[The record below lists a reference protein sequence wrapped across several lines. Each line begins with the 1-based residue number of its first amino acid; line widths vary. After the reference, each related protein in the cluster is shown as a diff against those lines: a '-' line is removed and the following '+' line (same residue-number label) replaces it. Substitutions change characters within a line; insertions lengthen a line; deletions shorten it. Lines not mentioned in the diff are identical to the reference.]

1 MTTAC
6 NKEELSEN
14 HYKRDLS
21 SGRIRIPNYQRDYA
35 WKDKNFRDLWE
46 DLEEAIE
53 YNKKGQ
59 GHFIGT
65 MVVAKNEDN
74 KKLYD
79 IIDGQQRTT
88 TIFML
93 LHVLANEQNEKD
105 KQETRKY
112 LYQKGELKLEVA
124 PQNQSFFKALL
135 EAAEKGNIS
144 HCEKDADTEGKQ
156 NLFEVLKAILDK
168 VSKLNKEEANER
180 LEALLEMVLM
190 RLEEPDP
197 GRAIRTFQSVNDR
210 GVPLLLLD
218 KLKSLFI
225 YYSNTFCDGK
235 RGLDQFINDHFGE
248 IFKIFA
254 KIKKSNHISS
264 VGGFDEGDI
273 FRYHAGSQKFDGI
286 EFLGHYETSTENTYE
301 KLKDELKEI
310 KKSKLKSFI
319 QSYVSDLKNFYQA
332 FLDLLSEIDT
342 NPTTLKAMLI
352 NTINPLFFNSLIR
365 LKINNELDDEAMK
378 LFAKTDIVFFKAG
391 KKMRTTAYNLIEEY
405 LEKGK
410 EGLKSK
416 MIAQCRNHIESA
428 SWNLVNNA
436 SNSSCFHYIFFE
448 KNCHEMGLVDLKKLI
463 PGKQFSQQKEHIIP
477 INLLEQRSN
486 NKIRDLGFENKEDL
500 RAYID
505 TYGNLISLEKSLNLK
520 ASDKDL
526 YGKDEIYKNS
536 AIAFNRRFNVKG
548 FNKKALI
555 KRNDEMQEWLIN
567 TFFKDFA
574 AH

>member
-1 MTTAC
+1 
-6 NKEELSEN
+6 
-14 HYKRDLS
+14 
-21 SGRIRIPNYQRDYA
+21 
-35 WKDKNFRDLWE
+35 
-46 DLEEAIE
+46 
-53 YNKKGQ
+53 
-59 GHFIGT
+59 

-124 PQNQSFFKALL
+124 PQNQSFFKTLL

-168 VSKLNKEEANER
+168 VNKLNKEEVNER
-180 LEALLEMVLM
+180 LEVLLEMVLM

-218 KLKSLFI
+218 KLKSLLI

-235 RGLDQFINDHFGE
+235 MGLDQFINDHFGE

-286 EFLGHYETSTENTYE
+286 DFLGHYRASTEYTYE
-301 KLKDELKEI
+301 QLKDELKEI
-310 KKSKLKSFI
+310 KKNKSKLKSFI

-342 NPTTLKAMLI
+342 NPTTFKAMLI
-352 NTINPLFFNSLIR
+352 NKINPFFFNSLIR
-365 LKINNELDDEAMK
+365 LKINNELDDETMK
-378 LFAKTDIVFFKAG
+378 LFAKTDIVFFKVGRDRAN
-391 KKMRTTAYNLIEEY
+391 AYNLINEY
-405 LEKGK
+405 IQKGK

-416 MIAQCRNHIESA
+416 MIAQCRNDIEIESA
-428 SWNLVNNA
+428 SWRPVKNA
-436 SNSSCFHYIFFE
+436 FNSSCFHYIFFE
-448 KNCHEMGLVDLKKLI
+448 KNCQEMGLADLKKLI
-463 PGKQFSQQKEHIIP
+463 PEKQFSQQKEHIIP
-477 INLLEQRSN
+477 RNLLKLDNEIEIQ
-486 NKIRDLGFENKEDL
+486 KLGFEGKKDLED
-500 RAYID
+500 YID
-505 TYGNLISLEKSLNLK
+505 TYGNLISLENSFNSN

-526 YGKDEIYKNS
+526 YGKDENYKNS
-536 AIAFNRRFNVKG
+536 EIPFNRCFNVKG

-555 KRNDEMQEWLIN
+555 ARNDEMREWLIN

>member
-1 MTTAC
+1 M
-6 NKEELSEN
+6 KEIFLEEGYS
-14 HYKRDLS
+14 
-21 SGRIRIPNYQRDYA
+21 IPNYQRDYA

-74 KKLYD
+74 KKWYD

-93 LHVLANEQNEKD
+93 LHVLANKQNEKD

-124 PQNQSFFKALL
+124 PQNQSFFKTLL
-135 EAAEKGNIS
+135 EAAEKENIS
-144 HCEKDADTEGKQ
+144 RCEKDADTESKQ

-180 LEALLEMVLM
+180 LEALLEMVLL

-218 KLKSLFI
+218 KLKSLLI

-254 KIKKSNHISS
+254 RIKKSNHISS
-264 VGGFDEGDI
+264 VGDSNFDEGDI

-286 EFLGHYETSTENTYE
+286 EFLGHYEASTDKTYE
-301 KLKDELKEI
+301 KLKDELKKI
-310 KKSKLKSFI
+310 KKSKKSKLKNFI

-342 NPTTLKAMLI
+342 NPTTLKVMLI
-352 NTINPLFFNSLIR
+352 NGINPRFFNSLIR
-365 LKINNELDDEAMK
+365 LKINNELDDETLR
-378 LFAKTDIVFFKAG
+378 LFAKTYILFSKGRKGVG
-391 KKMRTTAYNLIEEY
+391 SVAYNLIEKY

-416 MIAQCRNHIESA
+416 MIDQCRNDIELA
-428 SWNLVNNA
+428 SWELVRNI
-436 SNSSCFHYIFFE
+436 SNSKYFHYIFFE
-448 KNCHEMGLVDLKKLI
+448 KNCQEMGLADLKKLI
-463 PGKQFSQQKEHIIP
+463 PGKQFSQEKEHIIP
-477 INLLEQRSN
+477 INLLEQRPY
-486 NKIRDLGFENKEDL
+486 NKIRDLGFEGKKDLED
-500 RAYID
+500 YID
-505 TYGNLISLEKSLNLK
+505 TYGNLISLEEPLNRK
-520 ASDKDL
+520 GKDKDL
-526 YGKDEIYKNS
+526 YGKDAIYKES
-536 AIAFNRRFNVKG
+536 RIPFNRRFNVKG
-548 FNKKALI
+548 FNKKVLI
-555 KRNDEMQEWLIN
+555 KRNDEMEKWLIN

>member
-1 MTTAC
+1 MKTTI
-6 NKEELSEN
+6 KEIFQEKGYS
-14 HYKRDLS
+14 
-21 SGRIRIPNYQRDYA
+21 IPNYQRDYA

-53 YNKKGQ
+53 YNKKGHR
-59 GHFIGT
+59 HFIGT

-93 LHVLANEQNEKD
+93 LHVLASKQNEKD

-124 PQNQSFFKALL
+124 PQNQSFFKTLL

-168 VSKLNKEEANER
+168 VSELSEEGVNER
-180 LEALLEMVLM
+180 LEVLLKMVLM

-218 KLKSLFI
+218 KLKSLLI
-225 YYSNTFCDGK
+225 YYSNTFCDGEK
-235 RGLDQFINDHFGE
+235 GLDQFINDHFGE

-264 VGGFDEGDI
+264 VVGSNFNEGDI
-273 FRYHAGSQKFDGI
+273 FRYHAGSQRFDGI
-286 EFLGHYETSTENTYE
+286 EFLGHYEASTDNTYE
-301 KLKDELKEI
+301 KLKAELKKI
-310 KKSKLKSFI
+310 RSTKSTLESFI

-342 NPTTLKAMLI
+342 NPTTLKVMLI
-352 NTINPLFFNSLIR
+352 NRINPLFFQ
-365 LKINNELDDEAMK
+365 
-378 LFAKTDIVFFKAG
+378 FAHPPENQQ
-391 KKMRTTAYNLIEEY
+391 RT
-405 LEKGK
+405 
-410 EGLKSK
+410 
-416 MIAQCRNHIESA
+416 
-428 SWNLVNNA
+428 
-436 SNSSCFHYIFFE
+436 
-448 KNCHEMGLVDLKKLI
+448 
-463 PGKQFSQQKEHIIP
+463 
-477 INLLEQRSN
+477 
-486 NKIRDLGFENKEDL
+486 
-500 RAYID
+500 
-505 TYGNLISLEKSLNLK
+505 
-520 ASDKDL
+520 
-526 YGKDEIYKNS
+526 
-536 AIAFNRRFNVKG
+536 RR
-548 FNKKALI
+548 
-555 KRNDEMQEWLIN
+555 
-567 TFFKDFA
+567 
-574 AH
+574 

>member
-1 MTTAC
+1 M
-6 NKEELSEN
+6 
-14 HYKRDLS
+14 
-21 SGRIRIPNYQRDYA
+21 PNYQRDYA

>member
-1 MTTAC
+1 MKTTI
-6 NKEELSEN
+6 KEIFQVQGYS
-14 HYKRDLS
+14 
-21 SGRIRIPNYQRDYA
+21 IPNYQRDYA

-59 GHFIGT
+59 GHFIGI

-124 PQNQSFFKALL
+124 PQNQSLFKALL

-144 HCEKDADTEGKQ
+144 HCEKDADTESKQ

-168 VSKLNKEEANER
+168 VSKLNEEEVNER
-180 LEALLEMVLM
+180 LEVLLEMALM
-190 RLEEPDP
+190 RFEEPDP

-218 KLKSLFI
+218 KLKSLLI

-235 RGLDQFINDHFGE
+235 MGLDQFINDHFGE

-264 VGGFDEGDI
+264 VGGPKFDEGDI
-273 FRYHAGSQKFDGI
+273 FRYHAGNQKFDGI
-286 EFLGHYETSTENTYE
+286 DFLGHSTSTESTYK
-301 KLKDELKEI
+301 KLKDELKKV
-310 KKSKLKSFI
+310 KKDELENFI

-332 FLDLLSEIDT
+332 FLDLLSEIGT
-342 NPTTLKAMLI
+342 NPTTFKAMLI
-352 NTINPLFFNSLIR
+352 NKINPFFFNSLIR
-365 LKINNELDDEAMK
+365 LKINNELDDETLR
-378 LFAKTDIVFFKAG
+378 LFAKTDIVFFKVG
-391 KKMRTTAYNLIEEY
+391 RNMRANAYNLIHEY
-405 LEKGK
+405 LQKGK

-416 MIAQCRNHIESA
+416 MIAQCRNDIELA
-428 SWNLVNNA
+428 SWKLVKNA
-436 SNSSCFHYIFFE
+436 FNSSCFHYVFFE
-448 KNCHEMGLVDLKKLI
+448 KNCQEMGFADLKKLI
-463 PGKQFSQQKEHIIP
+463 RGKQFSQQKEHIIP
-477 INLLEQRSN
+477 INLLELDNEIEIQ
-486 NKIRDLGFENKEDL
+486 KLGFEGKTDLEDY
-500 RAYID
+500 YIN
-505 TYGNLISLEKSLNLK
+505 TYGNLISLENSLNRK

-526 YGKDEIYKNS
+526 YGKDEIYKS
-536 AIAFNRRFNVKG
+536 SEIPFNRCFNVKG
-548 FNKKALI
+548 FNKK
-555 KRNDEMQEWLIN
+555 

-574 AH
+574 TQ

>member
-1 MTTAC
+1 MKTTL
-6 NKEELSEN
+6 KDVFLE
-14 HYKRDLS
+14 
-21 SGRIRIPNYQRDYA
+21 SGYSIPNYQRDYA
-35 WKDKNFRDLWE
+35 WKEKNFKDLWE

-93 LHVLANEQNEKD
+93 LHVLANKQNEED

-124 PQNQSFFKALL
+124 PQNQSFFKTLL
-135 EAAEKGNIS
+135 EAAEKGDIS

-218 KLKSLFI
+218 KLKSLLI

-254 KIKKSNHISS
+254 KIKKSDHISS

-286 EFLGHYETSTENTYE
+286 EFLGHYEASTDKTYE

-310 KKSKLKSFI
+310 KKSKLESFI

-342 NPTTLKAMLI
+342 NPTTLKVMLI
-352 NTINPLFFNSLIR
+352 NRINPRFFNSLIR
-365 LKINNELDDEAMK
+365 LKINNELDDETLR
-378 LFAKTDIVFFKAG
+378 LFAKTDIVFFKSS
-391 KKMRTTAYNLIEEY
+391 KKMRTTAYNLIDEY

-416 MIAQCRNHIESA
+416 MIDQCRNDIELA
-428 SWNLVNNA
+428 SREFVNNA
-436 SNSSCFHYIFFE
+436 SKSSCFHYVFFE
-448 KNCHEMGLVDLKKLI
+448 KNCQEMGLADLKKLI
-463 PGKQFSQQKEHIIP
+463 PGKQFSQQQEHIIP

-486 NKIRDLGFENKEDL
+486 NKIRDLGFEDKKDL
-500 RAYID
+500 ENYID
-505 TYGNLISLEKSLNLK
+505 TYGNLISLEKPLNSK
-520 ASDKDL
+520 ARDKDL
-526 YGKDEIYKNS
+526 YGKDEIYKS
-536 AIAFNRRFNVKG
+536 SEIPFNRRFNVKD

-555 KRNDEMQEWLIN
+555 VRNDEMQEWLIN

-574 AH
+574 TH

>member
-1 MTTAC
+1 MKTTI
-6 NKEELSEN
+6 KEILQAEGYS
-14 HYKRDLS
+14 
-21 SGRIRIPNYQRDYA
+21 IPNYQRDYA

-46 DLEEAIE
+46 DLEEALD
-53 YNKKGQ
+53 YNKKGY

-93 LHVLANEQNEKD
+93 LHVLANKQNEED

-112 LYQKGELKLEVA
+112 LYQKGGLKLEVA
-124 PQNQSFFKALL
+124 PENQSFFKALL
-135 EAAEKGNIS
+135 EATEKGNIS

-156 NLFEVLKAILDK
+156 NLFEVLKTILDK
-168 VSKLNKEEANER
+168 VSKLNKEEVNER

-218 KLKSLFI
+218 KLKSLLI

-235 RGLDQFINDHFGE
+235 KGLDQFINDHFGE

-254 KIKKSNHISS
+254 KIKKSDHISS
-264 VGGFDEGDI
+264 VGGSNFDEGDI
-273 FRYHAGSQKFDGI
+273 FRYHAGSQRFDGI
-286 EFLGHYETSTENTYE
+286 DFLGHYETSTENTYE
-301 KLKDELKEI
+301 QLKDKLKEVR
-310 KKSKLKSFI
+310 KSKLKNFI

-342 NPTTLKAMLI
+342 NPTTFKVMLI

-365 LKINNELDDEAMK
+365 LKINNELDDETLR

-391 KKMRTTAYNLIEEY
+391 KKMKTTAYNLIEEY
-405 LEKGK
+405 FEKGK

-416 MIAQCRNHIESA
+416 MIAQCRNYIESA

-436 SNSSCFHYIFFE
+436 SNSSCFHYVFFE
-448 KNCHEMGLVDLKKLI
+448 KNCHEMSFADLKKLI
-463 PGKQFSQQKEHIIP
+463 RGKQFSQQKEHIIP

-500 RAYID
+500 RAYIN
-505 TYGNLISLEKSLNLK
+505 TYGNLISLEKSLNRK

-526 YGKDEIYKNS
+526 YGKDEIYKES
-536 AIAFNRRFNVKG
+536 RIPFNRRFDTKN
-548 FNKKALI
+548 FNKEALK
-555 KRNDEMQEWLIN
+555 KRNGEMREWLTN

>member
-1 MTTAC
+1 MKTTI
-6 NKEELSEN
+6 KEIFQVEGYS
-14 HYKRDLS
+14 
-21 SGRIRIPNYQRDYA
+21 IPNYQRDYA
-35 WKDKNFRDLWE
+35 WKDKNFKDLWE

-79 IIDGQQRTT
+79 IINGQQRTT

-144 HCEKDADTEGKQ
+144 YCEKDADTEGKQ

-168 VSKLNKEEANER
+168 VSKLNKEEVNER
-180 LEALLEMVLM
+180 LETLLEMVLM
-190 RLEEPDP
+190 RFEEPDP

-210 GVPLLLLD
+210 GMPLLLLD
-218 KLKSLFI
+218 KLKSLLI

-235 RGLDQFINDHFGE
+235 MGLDQFINDHFGE

-264 VGGFDEGDI
+264 VGGSNFDEGDI
-273 FRYHAGSQKFDGI
+273 FRYHAGSQRFDGI
-286 EFLGHYETSTENTYE
+286 EFLGHYQKSIKDTYE
-301 KLKDELKEI
+301 KLKDELKEVS
-310 KKSKLKSFI
+310 KSKLKNFI
-319 QSYVSDLKNFYQA
+319 RSYVSDLKNFYQA

-342 NPTTLKAMLI
+342 NPTTFKAMLI
-352 NTINPLFFNSLIR
+352 NKINPFFFNSLIR
-365 LKINNELDDEAMK
+365 LKINNELDDETMR
-378 LFAKTDIVFFKAG
+378 LFAKTDILLFKAG
-391 KKMRTTAYNLIEEY
+391 RYMRSAAYNLIHEY
-405 LEKGK
+405 LQKGK

-416 MIAQCRNHIESA
+416 MIAQCRNDIELA
-428 SWNLVNNA
+428 SLKLVKNA

-448 KNCHEMGLVDLKKLI
+448 KNCQEMDFADLKKLI
-463 PGKQFSQQKEHIIP
+463 PEKQFSQQKEHIIP
-477 INLLEQRSN
+477 INLLKLDNEIEIQ
-486 NKIRDLGFENKEDL
+486 KLGFEGKKDLED
-500 RAYID
+500 YIN
-505 TYGNLISLEKSLNLK
+505 TYGNLISLEGPLNSQ

-526 YGKDEIYKNS
+526 YGKDEIYKS
-536 AIAFNRRFNVKG
+536 SEIPFNRCFNVKG
-548 FNKKALI
+548 FNKKVLI
-555 KRNDEMQEWLIN
+555 KRNDEMREWLIN
-567 TFFKDFA
+567 TFFKDFI

>member
-1 MTTAC
+1 M
-6 NKEELSEN
+6 
-14 HYKRDLS
+14 
-21 SGRIRIPNYQRDYA
+21 I
-35 WKDKNFRDLWE
+35 
-46 DLEEAIE
+46 
-53 YNKKGQ
+53 
-59 GHFIGT
+59 
-65 MVVAKNEDN
+65 VAKNEDN

-93 LHVLANEQNEKD
+93 LHVLANEQNEED

-124 PQNQSFFKALL
+124 PQNQSLFKALL

-168 VSKLNKEEANER
+168 VSKLNKEEVNER
-180 LEALLEMVLM
+180 LEVLLKMVLM
-190 RLEEPDP
+190 RFEEPNP

-210 GVPLLLLD
+210 GVPFLLLD
-218 KLKSLFI
+218 KLKSLLI

-235 RGLDQFINDHFGE
+235 MGLDQFINDHFGE

-254 KIKKSNHISS
+254 NIKKSDHISS
-264 VGGFDEGDI
+264 VGGSNFNESDI
-273 FRYHAGSQKFDGI
+273 FRYHVGSQKFDGI
-286 EFLGHYETSTENTYE
+286 DFLGHYRASTDNTYE

-332 FLDLLSEIDT
+332 FLDLLSEINT
-342 NPTTLKAMLI
+342 NPTTFKAMLV
-352 NTINPLFFNSLIR
+352 NKINPLFFNSLIR
-365 LKINNELDDEAMK
+365 LKINNELDDETMK
-378 LFAKTDIVFFKAG
+378 LFAKTDIVFFKVGREMKA
-391 KKMRTTAYNLIEEY
+391 TAYNLINEY
-405 LEKGK
+405 LQKGK

-416 MIAQCRNHIESA
+416 MIAQCRNDIEQA
-428 SWNLVNNA
+428 SWELVKNA
-436 SNSSCFHYIFFE
+436 FKSSCFHYVFFE
-448 KNCHEMGLVDLKKLI
+448 KNCQEMGLADLKKLI
-463 PGKQFSQQKEHIIP
+463 REKQFSQQKERIIP
-477 INLLEQRSN
+477 ENLLKLDNEIEIQ
-486 NKIRDLGFENKEDL
+486 KLGFEDKKDLED
-500 RAYID
+500 YIN
-505 TYGNLISLEKSLNLK
+505 TYGNFISLEGRLNSQ
-520 ASDKDL
+520 ARDKDL

-536 AIAFNRRFNVKG
+536 EIPFNRRFNIKG

-555 KRNDEMQEWLIN
+555 ARNDEMREWLIN
-567 TFFKDFA
+567 TFFKDFV

>member
-1 MTTAC
+1 MKTTI
-6 NKEELSEN
+6 KEIFLEEGYS
-14 HYKRDLS
+14 
-21 SGRIRIPNYQRDYA
+21 IPNYQRDYA

-46 DLEEAIE
+46 DLEEAME
-53 YNKKGQ
+53 YNQGGQ

-93 LHVLANEQNEKD
+93 LHVLASKQYEED
-105 KQETRKY
+105 KRETRKY

-124 PQNQSFFKALL
+124 PQNQSFFKTLL
-135 EAAEKGNIS
+135 EAAEKGSIS

-168 VSKLNKEEANER
+168 VSKLSEEEVNER
-180 LEALLEMVLM
+180 LEVLLKMVLM
-190 RLEEPDP
+190 RFEEPDP
-197 GRAIRTFQSVNDR
+197 GKAIRTFQSVNDR

-218 KLKSLFI
+218 KLKSLLI

-254 KIKKSNHISS
+254 KIKKSDHISS
-264 VGGFDEGDI
+264 VGGPKFDEGDI
-273 FRYHAGSQKFDGI
+273 FRYHAGSQRFDGI
-286 EFLGHYETSTENTYE
+286 EFLGHYRTSTDNTYE

-342 NPTTLKAMLI
+342 SPTTLKAMLI

-365 LKINNELDDEAMK
+365 LKINNELDDETLR
-378 LFAKTDIVFFKAG
+378 LFAKTDIVFFKSG
-391 KKMRTTAYNLIEEY
+391 KKMRTTAYNLIDEY

-416 MIAQCRNHIESA
+416 MIDQCRNYIELA
-428 SWNLVNNA
+428 SREFVNNA
-436 SNSSCFHYIFFE
+436 FNSSCFHYIFFE
-448 KNCHEMGLVDLKKLI
+448 KNCQEMGLADLKKLI
-463 PGKQFSQQKEHIIP
+463 PGKQFSQEKEHIIP
-477 INLLEQRSN
+477 INLLKLDNEIEIQ
-486 NKIRDLGFENKEDL
+486 KLGFENKKDL
-500 RAYID
+500 ENYID
-505 TYGNLISLEKSLNLK
+505 TYGNLISLEKPLNSK
-520 ASDKDL
+520 GKDKDL
-526 YGKDEIYKNS
+526 YEKNEIYKS
-536 AIAFNRRFNVKG
+536 SKIPFNRRFNVKG
-548 FNKKALI
+548 FNKKVLI
-555 KRNDEMQEWLIN
+555 KRNDEMREWLID

>member
-1 MTTAC
+1 MKTTI
-6 NKEELSEN
+6 KEIFQAQGYS
-14 HYKRDLS
+14 
-21 SGRIRIPNYQRDYA
+21 IPNYQRDYA
-35 WKDKNFRDLWE
+35 WKDKNFKDLWE
-46 DLEEAIE
+46 DLEEAID
-53 YNKKGQ
+53 YDKKGQ
-59 GHFIGT
+59 GHFMGI

-93 LHVLANEQNEKD
+93 LHVLANEQNEED

-124 PQNQSFFKALL
+124 LKNQSFFKALL

-156 NLFEVLKAILDK
+156 NLFDVLKAILDK
-168 VSKLNKEEANER
+168 VSKLNKEEVNER
-180 LEALLEMVLM
+180 LEVLLEMVLM

-218 KLKSLFI
+218 KLKSLLI

-235 RGLDQFINDHFGE
+235 MGLDQFINDHFGE

-254 KIKKSNHISS
+254 KIKKSNHIFS
-264 VGGFDEGDI
+264 VGGPNFDEGDI
-273 FRYHAGSQKFDGI
+273 FRHHAGSQRFDGI
-286 EFLGHYETSTENTYE
+286 KFLGYYEASTENTYE

-332 FLDLLSEIDT
+332 FLDLSEIDT

-352 NTINPLFFNSLIR
+352 NKINPRFFNSLIR
-365 LKINNELDDEAMK
+365 LKINNELDDETMR

-391 KKMRTTAYNLIEEY
+391 KTMKAMAYNLIHEY
-405 LEKGK
+405 LQKGK

-416 MIAQCRNHIESA
+416 MIAQCRNDIEQA
-428 SWNLVNNA
+428 SWKLVKNA
-436 SNSSCFHYIFFE
+436 SDLSCFHYIFFE
-448 KNCHEMGLVDLKKLI
+448 KNCQEMGLADLKKLI
-463 PGKQFSQQKEHIIP
+463 REKKLSQEKEYIIP
-477 INLLEQRSN
+477 NNLLKLDNEIEIQ
-486 NKIRDLGFENKEDL
+486 KLGFEGKTDLED
-500 RAYID
+500 YIN
-505 TYGNLISLEKSLNLK
+505 TYGNLISLDGPLNSQ

-536 AIAFNRRFNVKG
+536 EIPFNRRFNVKG
-548 FNKKALI
+548 FNKKVLT
-555 KRNDEMQEWLIN
+555 KRNDEMREWLIN
-567 TFFKDFA
+567 IFFKDFA
-574 AH
+574 TH

>member
-1 MTTAC
+1 MKTTI
-6 NKEELSEN
+6 KEIFQAEGYS
-14 HYKRDLS
+14 
-21 SGRIRIPNYQRDYA
+21 IPNYQRDYA
-35 WKDKNFRDLWE
+35 WKDKNFWDLWE
-46 DLEEAIE
+46 DLKEAIE

-93 LHVLANEQNEKD
+93 LHVLANKQNEKD

-112 LYQKGELKLEVA
+112 LYQKGGLKLEVA
-124 PQNQSFFKALL
+124 PQNQSFFKTLL

-168 VSKLNKEEANER
+168 VSKLSEEEVNER
-180 LEALLEMVLM
+180 LEVLLEMVLM

-197 GRAIRTFQSVNDR
+197 GRAIKTFQSVNDR

-218 KLKSLFI
+218 KLKSLLI

-254 KIKKSNHISS
+254 KIKKSDHISS
-264 VGGFDEGDI
+264 VGSPGEGDI
-273 FRYHAGSQKFDGI
+273 FRYHAGSQRFDGI
-286 EFLGHYETSTENTYE
+286 EFLGGYKTSTEDTYE
-301 KLKDELKEI
+301 QLKDKLKEVR
-310 KKSKLKSFI
+310 KSKLKNFI

-332 FLDLLSEIDT
+332 FLGLLSEIDT
-342 NPTTLKAMLI
+342 NPTTLKVMLI
-352 NTINPLFFNSLIR
+352 NKINPRFFNSLIR
-365 LKINNELDDEAMK
+365 LKINNELDDETLR
-378 LFAKTDIVFFKAG
+378 LFAKTDIVLFKAG
-391 KKMRTTAYNLIEEY
+391 RDMKSAAYNLINAY
-405 LEKGK
+405 LKKGK
-410 EGLKSK
+410 EGLKSE
-416 MIAQCRNHIESA
+416 MIAQCRNDIEQA
-428 SWNLVNNA
+428 SLKLVKNA

-448 KNCHEMGLVDLKKLI
+448 KNCQEMGLADLKKLI
-463 PGKQFSQQKEHIIP
+463 PRKQFSQEKEHIIP
-477 INLLEQRSN
+477 INLLELDNEIEIQ
-486 NKIRDLGFENKEDL
+486 KLGFEDEKDL
-500 RAYID
+500 EAYID
-505 TYGNLISLEKSLNLK
+505 TYGNLISLESPLNSK

-526 YGKDEIYKNS
+526 YGKDEIYKS
-536 AIAFNRRFNVKG
+536 SEIPFNRRFNVKG
-548 FNKKALI
+548 FNKKVLI
-555 KRNDEMQEWLIN
+555 ERNNAMREWLIN

-574 AH
+574 TH

>member
-1 MTTAC
+1 M
-6 NKEELSEN
+6 
-14 HYKRDLS
+14 
-21 SGRIRIPNYQRDYA
+21 
-35 WKDKNFRDLWE
+35 
-46 DLEEAIE
+46 
-53 YNKKGQ
+53 
-59 GHFIGT
+59 GT

-93 LHVLANEQNEKD
+93 LHVLANEQNEED

-124 PQNQSFFKALL
+124 LKNQSFFKALL
-135 EAAEKGNIS
+135 ETAEKGNIS
-144 HCEKDADTEGKQ
+144 HCKKDADTEGKQ

-168 VSKLNKEEANER
+168 VSKLNKEEVNER

-190 RLEEPDP
+190 RFEEPDP
-197 GRAIRTFQSVNDR
+197 GRVIRTFQSVNDR

-218 KLKSLFI
+218 KLKSLLI

-235 RGLDQFINDHFGE
+235 MGLDQFINDHFGE

-264 VGGFDEGDI
+264 VGDSKLDEGDI
-273 FRYHAGSQKFDGI
+273 FHYHAGSQRFDGI
-286 EFLGHYETSTENTYE
+286 DLLGHYETPKTYE
-301 KLKDELKEI
+301 QLKDKLKEVRKGG
-310 KKSKLKSFI
+310 KLKSFI

-342 NPTTLKAMLI
+342 NPTTFKVMLI
-352 NTINPLFFNSLIR
+352 NKINPFFFNSLIR
-365 LKINNELDDEAMK
+365 LKINNELDDETMK
-378 LFAKTDIVFFKAG
+378 LFAKTDIVFFKVGRDRAN
-391 KKMRTTAYNLIEEY
+391 AYNLINEY
-405 LEKGK
+405 LQKGK

-416 MIAQCRNHIESA
+416 MIAQCRNYIEQT
-428 SWNLVNNA
+428 SWKLVKNA
-436 SNSSCFHYIFFE
+436 SNSSCFHYVFFE
-448 KNCHEMGLVDLKKLI
+448 KNCQEMGLADLKKLT
-463 PGKQFSQQKEHIIP
+463 PEKQFSQEKEHIIP
-477 INLLEQRSN
+477 INLLKLDNEIEIQ
-486 NKIRDLGFENKEDL
+486 KLGFEGKKDLED
-500 RAYID
+500 YID
-505 TYGNLISLEKSLNLK
+505 TYGNFISLEKPLNLK

-526 YGKDEIYKNS
+526 YGKDEIYKS
-536 AIAFNRRFNVKG
+536 SEIPFNRRFNVKG

-555 KRNDEMQEWLIN
+555 KRNDEMREWLIN

>member
-1 MTTAC
+1 
-6 NKEELSEN
+6 
-14 HYKRDLS
+14 
-21 SGRIRIPNYQRDYA
+21 
-35 WKDKNFRDLWE
+35 
-46 DLEEAIE
+46 
-53 YNKKGQ
+53 
-59 GHFIGT
+59 
-65 MVVAKNEDN
+65 
-74 KKLYD
+74 
-79 IIDGQQRTT
+79 
-88 TIFML
+88 ML
-93 LHVLANEQNEKD
+93 LHVLASEQNEKD

-135 EAAEKGNIS
+135 EAAEKRNIS

-168 VSKLNKEEANER
+168 VSKLNEEEVNER
-180 LEALLEMVLM
+180 LETLLEMVLM

-218 KLKSLFI
+218 KLKSLLI

-235 RGLDQFINDHFGE
+235 MGLDQFINDHFGE

-264 VGGFDEGDI
+264 VGGPNEGDI

-286 EFLGHYETSTENTYE
+286 GSLGGYETSTENTYE
-301 KLKDELKEI
+301 QLKDELKGI
-310 KKSKLKSFI
+310 KKSESKLKSFI

-342 NPTTLKAMLI
+342 NPTTFNVMLT
-352 NTINPLFFNSLIR
+352 NKINPLFFNSLIR
-365 LKINNELDDEAMK
+365 LKINNELDDETMR
-378 LFAKTDIVFFKAG
+378 LFAKTNILLSKDRGGGVSSV
-391 KKMRTTAYNLIEEY
+391 AYNLINEY
-405 LEKGK
+405 LQKGK

-416 MIAQCRNHIESA
+416 MIAQCRNDIEQT
-428 SWNLVNNA
+428 SWRLVKNA
-436 SNSSCFHYIFFE
+436 FNSSCFHYIFFE
-448 KNCHEMGLVDLKKLI
+448 KNCQEMGLADLKKLI
-463 PGKQFSQQKEHIIP
+463 REKQSSQQEEHIIP
-477 INLLEQRSN
+477 INLLEQRPY
-486 NKIRDLGFENKEDL
+486 NKIKDLGFEDKKDL
-500 RAYID
+500 DDYIG
-505 TYGNLISLEKSLNLK
+505 TYGNLISLEGPLNSQ

-526 YGKDEIYKNS
+526 YGKDEIYKS
-536 AIAFNRRFNVKG
+536 SEIPFNRRFNVKG

-555 KRNDEMQEWLIN
+555 ARNDEMREWLIN

-574 AH
+574 TQ

>member
-1 MTTAC
+1 MKTTI
-6 NKEELSEN
+6 KEIFQAEGYS
-14 HYKRDLS
+14 
-21 SGRIRIPNYQRDYA
+21 IPNYQRDYA
-35 WKDKNFRDLWE
+35 WKKENFRDLWE

-93 LHVLANEQNEKD
+93 LHVLANEQNEED

-112 LYQKGELKLEVA
+112 LYTKKGGLRLEVA
-124 PQNQSFFKALL
+124 SQNQSFFKALL

-144 HCEKDADTEGKQ
+144 HCEKDIDTEGKQ

-168 VSKLNKEEANER
+168 VSKLNKEEVNER

-197 GRAIRTFQSVNDR
+197 GRAIKTFQSVNDR

-218 KLKSLFI
+218 KLKSLLI

-342 NPTTLKAMLI
+342 NPTTLKVMLI

-500 RAYID
+500 RAYIN

-526 YGKDEIYKNS
+526 YEKDEIYKS
-536 AIAFNRRFNVKG
+536 SEIPFNRRFNVKG

>member
-1 MTTAC
+1 MA
-6 NKEELSEN
+6 
-14 HYKRDLS
+14 
-21 SGRIRIPNYQRDYA
+21 
-35 WKDKNFRDLWE
+35 
-46 DLEEAIE
+46 
-53 YNKKGQ
+53 
-59 GHFIGT
+59 
-65 MVVAKNEDN
+65 VAKNEYN

-112 LYQKGELKLEVA
+112 LYQKRELKLEIA

-168 VSKLNKEEANER
+168 VSKLNKEEVNER
-180 LEALLEMVLM
+180 LETLLEMVLM
-190 RLEEPDP
+190 RFEEPDP

-218 KLKSLFI
+218 KLKSLLI

-235 RGLDQFINDHFGE
+235 MGLDQFINDHFGE

-264 VGGFDEGDI
+264 VGGSNEGDI
-273 FRYHAGSQKFDGI
+273 FRYRAGSQKFDGI
-286 EFLGHYETSTENTYE
+286 KFLGHYTTSTDNTYE
-301 KLKDELKEI
+301 QLKDELKEI
-310 KKSKLKSFI
+310 KKSKSKLKRFI

-332 FLDLLSEIDT
+332 FLDLLSEIGT
-342 NPTTLKAMLI
+342 NPTTFKAMLI
-352 NTINPLFFNSLIR
+352 NNINSLFFNSLIR
-365 LKINNELDDEAMK
+365 LKINNELDDETMR
-378 LFAKTDIVFFKAG
+378 LFAKTDIVFFKVG
-391 KKMRTTAYNLIEEY
+391 RNMRANAYNLINEY
-405 LEKGK
+405 LQKGK

-416 MIAQCRNHIESA
+416 MIAQCRNDIEQA
-428 SWNLVNNA
+428 SWRLVRNA
-436 SNSSCFHYIFFE
+436 SDSPCFHYVFFE
-448 KNCHEMGLVDLKKLI
+448 KNCQEIGIADLKKLI
-463 PGKQFSQQKEHIIP
+463 PEKQFSQQKEHIIP
-477 INLLEQRSN
+477 INLLELDNEIEIQ
-486 NKIRDLGFENKEDL
+486 KLGFEGKTDLED
-500 RAYID
+500 YIG
-505 TYGNLISLEKSLNLK
+505 TYGNLISLEKSLNLE

-536 AIAFNRRFNVKG
+536 EIPFNRRFNVKG

-555 KRNDEMQEWLIN
+555 KRNDEMREWLIN
-567 TFFKDFA
+567 TFFKDFI